1 MSEELKFFVNDHGT
15 YLGAMG
21 GELLPESPHPYPAG
35 VEVESAPESMACR
48 WDFSQRVWLPPE
60 GAVAT

>member
-21 GELLPESPHPYPAG
+21 GELLPDSPHPYPAG
-35 VEVESAPESMACR
+35 VELDSAPESMTYR
-48 WDFSQRVWLPPE
+48 WDFAEKVWLPPE
-60 GAVAT
+60 DTDAT